1 MTPKKEPEPQPSRSE
16 KIAVYRNQACQAVF
30 SNPENAGLQKKKSV
44 KSLIKKNHLSVA
56 GFSTKRLSSILLSLQ
71 KDRVFESTSFAQA
84 AFPEL
89 RSSEPA
95 GAAHSAP
102 ASVPTQTQAIMEPTV
117 RPKRELLE
125 SLERIYLTGDYSD
138 MTIASATRNYPV
150 HRAIVCPRSKFLAAK
165 SRHIKE
171 GFEGVITLHDNEPLV
186 IDMMIQYLYLL
197 DYKPAHD
204 PSFQLAESKQ
214 NASAP
219 DLLLHTK
226 VYAIA
231 DNYAI
236 AGLKALAVVKFK
248 SSAGEAW
255 NIKDFL
261 DAAIEAY
268 SSTVETDRDMR
279 NAVVQMFAR
288 RKELLELD
296 EVKNL
301 VRKLDQLAYDLLLHF
316 HNERR
321 IL

>member
-44 KSLIKKNHLSVA
+44 KSLIKKNDLSVA

-150 HRAIVCPRSKFLAAK
+150 HRAI
-165 SRHIKE
+165 E

>member
-1 MTPKKEPEPQPSRSE
+1 
-16 KIAVYRNQACQAVF
+16 
-30 SNPENAGLQKKKSV
+30 
-44 KSLIKKNHLSVA
+44 
-56 GFSTKRLSSILLSLQ
+56 
-71 KDRVFESTSFAQA
+71 
-84 AFPEL
+84 
-89 RSSEPA
+89 
-95 GAAHSAP
+95 
-102 ASVPTQTQAIMEPTV
+102 MEPT
-117 RPKRELLE
+117 
-125 SLERIYLTGDYSD
+125 
-138 MTIASATRNYPV
+138 
-150 HRAIVCPRSKFLAAK
+150 
-165 SRHIKE
+165 E

-197 DYKPAHD
+197 DYKPAYD
-204 PSFQLAESKQ
+204 PSFQFAESKQ

-226 VYAIA
+226 MYAIA

>member
-1 MTPKKEPEPQPSRSE
+1 MMPRKEPEPQPSRSE
-16 KIAVYRNQACQAVF
+16 KLAVYRNEACQAVF
-30 SNPENAGLQKKKSV
+30 SSPENAEIRTKKAV
-44 KSLIKKNHLSVA
+44 KSLINENHLSVA
-56 GFSTKRLSSILLSLQ
+56 GLSTKRLNAVLRSLQ
-71 KDRVFESTSFAQA
+71 EDRVFESSIFAQA

-89 RSSEPA
+89 RPSELVEPA
-95 GAAHSAP
+95 PVTAP
-102 ASVPTQTQAIMEPTV
+102 ASVPTQAQATMGV

-138 MTIASATRNYPV
+138 ITIASATRNYPV
-150 HRAIVCPRSKFLAAK
+150 HRAI
-165 SRHIKE
+165 E

-186 IDMMIQYLYLL
+186 VDMMIQYLYLL

-204 PSFQLAESKQ
+204 PGMQLAESKQ
-214 NASAP
+214 NASAI
-219 DLLLHTK
+219 DLLLHAK

-236 AGLKALAVVKFK
+236 DGLKALAVVKFK

-255 NIKDFL
+255 NTKDFL

-268 SSTVETDRDMR
+268 SSTIDTDRDMR
-279 NAVVQMFAR
+279 NAVIQVFAS

-296 EVKNL
+296 EVKKL
-301 VRKLDQLAYDLLLHF
+301 VRKLDQLAYDLLLYF
-316 HNERR
+316 HNEGR